1 DIAQLAEQHREHL
14 VADPEV
20 LADPKKYYDEIV
32 EIDLSELEPHIVGP
46 HSPDRARPISKLAA
60 EVKKEG
66 WPAQIKVGL
75 IGSCTNSSYTDLK
88 LSAHVAMHA
97 LKARHQATTTLLGAT
112 DSERI

>member
-1 DIAQLAEQHREHL
+1 ATDRADIAELAEQYRAHL

-60 EVKKEG
+60 QVKKDG
-66 WPAQIKVGL
+66 WPAQIKAAP
-75 IGSCTNSSYTDLK
+75 IGSRPNSSYEDQK
-88 LSAHVAMHA
+88 RAPHRAPPA
-97 LKARHQATTTLLGAT
+97 LKGVA
-112 DSERI
+112 